1 MKSNQSTKHIYT
13 LHLSANANRGSGDG
27 AVVTC
32 PIPVWTD
39 GWTTVRTTEGAAM
52 RPDMLPILGGQN
64 LGEQKLQCLEPQ
76 QHFQM
81 RAKTNW
87 YKPNSR
93 KTLAFR
99 LDVYNVFGG
108 QIRSRKFNNYWSFE
122 DVTLRH
128 VWQEKT
134 NNMIL
139 VRTIKVA
146 TIAKHDTCSCFQWC
160 FMLQT
165 LFFKTYTQPKPSC
178 GISVCLSFINTNY
191 VYPTG
196 TTCRIDS
203 RSWSLSKIKV

>member
-1 MKSNQSTKHIYT
+1 MNRNNRSDRVDHEIKSKYKTH
-13 LHLSANANRGSGDG
+13 LHFALVSQCKSRLWWWRRCNMSNSSVNRWLNNSSHNGRGCHETGHVANFWGSKFG
-27 AVVTC
+27 
-32 PIPVWTD
+32 
-39 GWTTVRTTEGAAM
+39 RT
-52 RPDMLPILGGQN
+52 
-64 LGEQKLQCLEPQ
+64 KLQCLEPQ
-76 QHFQM
+76 RHFQM

-108 QIRSRKFNNYWSFE
+108 QIRSRKFNKYWSFE

-146 TIAKHDTCSCFQWC
+146 RMAKNNSCSCSCFQWC
-160 FMLQT
+160 FMVQT

-191 VYPTG
+191 V
-196 TTCRIDS
+196 
-203 RSWSLSKIKV
+203 